1 MHIKAVEGVNQQ
13 TLLGAFITLISTV
26 LVLILL
32 LSELSLFLKIDVVSR
47 MVADNTVGLESV
59 KLDFGDLL

>member
-59 KLDFGDLL
+59 KLDFGDL